1 MIKRKQK
8 RRGWLLRVAA
18 FVVFVLAAAAVGAGV
33 LWHLRIGLAS
43 RWVRSALDREGLAD
57 VDFRLTTL
65 APGRIV
71 IEDVR
76 WGTPAPAV
84 SVDCLEI
91 RFSYPDVTR
100 GWLDR
105 VRIRGIR
112 TPLVVKAGRATSPL
126 VERVAA
132 LAAVRAAGRGRDRV
146 TRSGATFD
154 RMGVGELSVSGAQVA
169 VTGADGETVLTVAGD
184 LGATAEPGGE
194 RLQAGCDPDRYR
206 LWARL
211 GDDAGLRVALTG
223 AVVPDIG
230 QVSLEPEVKL
240 LDIGAWFERLR
251 RVLPDLPE
259 APRGV
264 SMNRSL
270 ALQGRLTG
278 DGWTDRAR
286 RGNGEGQGRIGFTA
300 SLARRDETVAFDGE
314 AVVTGGF
321 SNTVWQATVRVPE
334 FSIVST
340 QEHARVQ
347 ALAGMSIGAHY
358 GAGRVAVN
366 GEAWLRDVRATFG
379 QKHGAAGEAGIGRIG
394 VRVDLPECDAT
405 SASNAV
411 ATAWVGISNG
421 WIQARSG
428 SMTGTLEG
436 LQGEAPV
443 TWSARDGLVFPPGHR
458 LSWQRLEANGVSVTN
473 KGFTLESVDQARVVR
488 LRAGI
493 TGSRITGEV
502 TARFPNADPRQVVVG
517 VSIPETD
524 LASDDG
530 VAALLRKKMP
540 DVDITGRV
548 SAEASLRLSGGRSL
562 VTGRLRMAD
571 GTLRGKSFE
580 ARGMVVDVPLE
591 YDGVPRTTGR
601 PLVSFVSAQVGNIR
615 LDQGTVRFQLVPDEL
630 VIDRMEVGCCK
641 GSLNA
646 YSVHLNLKNPRDDFV
661 VYADRIDMG
670 EALMMAFP
678 FKGKIDGVLYGRVPV
693 GIDRGRVK
701 LYPGFLYS
709 LPGQGGKIVLDDNR
723 QMLGLLEQAGIR
735 GDVQAP
741 LSKALSDM
749 DLSAIKMDLAP
760 RKAGDETLSI
770 RLTGKSNYKEW
781 PAPVDLSLNLNGPIE
796 GCKVIFLLEVEFCS
810 CIRQQSLVN

>member
-1 MIKRKQK
+1 MAERKHR
-8 RRGWLLRVAA
+8 RRGWGYRVAA
-18 FVVFVLAAAAVGAGV
+18 CAVCVLAVGAGV

-43 RWVRSALDREGLAD
+43 RWARTALDREGLAD
-57 VDFRLTTL
+57 VQFRLTTL
-65 APGRIV
+65 DPGRIV

-76 WGTPAPAV
+76 WGAPAPVA
-84 SVDCLEI
+84 SVDWVEL
-91 RFSYPDVTR
+91 RFSYPAVTR

-112 TPLVVKAGRATSPL
+112 TPLVVKDGRATSPVL
-126 VERVAA
+126 ERVAA
-132 LAAVRAAGRGRDRV
+132 LTAARAAGRGRDRV
-146 TRSGATFD
+146 TRSDTTLD
-154 RMGVGELSVSGAQVA
+154 RMGVGELAISGVQVSIAG
-169 VTGADGETVLTVAGD
+169 GDGETVFTVAGD
-184 LGATAEPGGE
+184 LGATAEPGVE
-194 RLQAGCDPDRYR
+194 WKAGRDPDRYR

-211 GDDAGLRVALTG
+211 GDDAGLRVVLTG
-223 AVVPDIG
+223 AVVPDTG

-251 RVLPDLPE
+251 CVLPDLPE

-270 ALQGRLTG
+270 TLQGRVTG

-300 SLARRDETVAFDGE
+300 QIARRDETVAFDGE
-314 AVVTGGF
+314 AVVTGGL
-321 SNTVWQATVRVPE
+321 SNTSWQVGVRMSE

-347 ALAGMSIGAHY
+347 ALAGMAIGARY

-379 QKHGAAGEAGIGRIG
+379 QKNGAAGEAGIGRIG
-394 VRVDLPECDAT
+394 VRVDLPECD
-405 SASNAV
+405 SASISNAV
-411 ATAWVGISNG
+411 VTAWVGISNG

-443 TWSARDGLVFPPGHR
+443 TWSVRDGLVFQPGQR
-458 LSWQRLEANGVSVTN
+458 LAWQRLEANGVSVTN
-473 KGFTLESVDQARVVR
+473 EGFALESVDQARVVR

-540 DVDITGRV
+540 DVDITGRI
-548 SAEASLRLSGGRSL
+548 SADASLRLSGGRSL

-571 GTLRGKSFE
+571 GNLRGKSFE
-580 ARGMVVDVPLE
+580 VRGMVVDVPLE

-601 PLVSFVSAQVGNIR
+601 PLVSFASAQAGNIR
-615 LDQGTVRFQLVPDEL
+615 LDQGMVRFQLLPDEIF
-630 VIDRMEVGCCK
+630 IDRVEVAWCA

-678 FKGKIDGVLYGRVPV
+678 FKGKVDGVLYGRLPI
-693 GIDRGRVK
+693 GIDRGRVI

-709 LPGQGGKIVLDDNR
+709 LPGQGGKIVLDDSR
-723 QMLGLLEQAGIR
+723 QMLALLERAGIR
-735 GDVQAP
+735 GDVQVP

-760 RKAGDETLSI
+760 REAGDETLSI
-770 RLTGKSNYKEW
+770 RLTGKSNFKEW
-781 PAPVDLSLNLNGPIE
+781 PAPVDLRLNLNGPIE
-796 GCKVIFLLEVEFCS
+796 QLLNIGLDMS
-810 CIRQQSLVN
+810 GH

>member
-1 MIKRKQK
+1 
-8 RRGWLLRVAA
+8 VAA
-18 FVVFVLAAAAVGAGV
+18 SVVCVLAAAAVGAGV

-43 RWVRSALDREGLAD
+43 RWARSALDREGLAD

-65 APGRIV
+65 DGGRIV
-71 IEDVR
+71 LEDVR

-84 SVDCLEI
+84 SVDWLEI
-91 RFSYPDVTR
+91 RFSYPVVTR

-112 TPLVVKAGRATSPL
+112 TPLVVKDGRATSPL
-126 VERVAA
+126 IERVAA
-132 LAAVRAAGRGRDRV
+132 LTAARAAGRDQDRV
-146 TRSGATFD
+146 TRSGDTFD

-169 VTGADGETVLTVAGD
+169 VAKADGETVFTVAGD

-194 RLQAGCDPDRYR
+194 RTTERVPDRYR

-223 AVVPDIG
+223 AVVPGIG
-230 QVSLEPEVKL
+230 QVSLDPEVKL
-240 LDIGAWFERLR
+240 LDMGAWFERLR

-259 APRGV
+259 APRSV
-264 SMNRSL
+264 SLNRSL
-270 ALQGRLTG
+270 TLQGSLAG
-278 DGWTDRAR
+278 DGWTDRAHR
-286 RGNGEGQGRIGFTA
+286 ENGAGQGRIGFTA
-300 SLARRDETVAFDGE
+300 QIGRRDGIIAFEGE
-314 AVVTGGF
+314 AAVTGGL
-321 SNTVWQATVRVPE
+321 SNMVWQAGVRVPE
-334 FSIVST
+334 FSIVYT

-347 ALAGMSIGAHY
+347 ALAGMSIGARY
-358 GAGRVAVN
+358 GAGRVAMN
-366 GEAWLRDVRATFG
+366 GEAWLREARAAFAQENG
-379 QKHGAAGEAGIGRIG
+379 VAGEAGIGGIG
-394 VRVDLPECDAT
+394 VRVDLPECDAA
-405 SASNAV
+405 SVSNAV

-421 WIQARSG
+421 WMQARAG
-428 SMTGTLEG
+428 GMTGTLEG
-436 LQGEAPV
+436 LQGAAPV
-443 TWSARDGLVFPPGHR
+443 TWSARDGMGFPPGQR
-458 LSWQRLEANGVSVTN
+458 LSWQRLEANGVSVTHA
-473 KGFTLESVDQARVVR
+473 GFALESAGQARVIR

-493 TGSRITGEV
+493 TGSRFTGEV

-524 LASDDG
+524 LAADDG
-530 VAALLRKKMP
+530 VAALLRRKLP
-540 DVDITGRV
+540 DLAITGRV
-548 SAEASLRLSGGRSL
+548 GAEASLRLLGGRPL

-571 GTLRGKSFE
+571 GNLGGTSFKVRGIE
-580 ARGMVVDVPLE
+580 VDLPLE
-591 YDGVPRTTGR
+591 FDRALRTTGR
-601 PLVSFVSAQVGNIR
+601 PYVSFDSAQAGNIR
-615 LDQGTVRFQLVPDEL
+615 LDRGTVRFQLVPDEL

-678 FKGKIDGVLYGRVPV
+678 FKGRIDGVLYGRVPV

-701 LYPGFLYS
+701 LSPGFLYS
-709 LPGQGGKIVLDDNR
+709 LPGQGGKIVLDDSR

-735 GDVQAP
+735 GDVQEP

-760 RKAGDETLSI
+760 REAGDDTLSI
-770 RLTGKSNYKEW
+770 RLTGQSNYQKW

-796 GCKVIFLLEVEFCS
+796 QLLNIGLDMS
-810 CIRQQSLVN
+810 RH

>member
-84 SVDCLEI
+84 SVDWLEI

-146 TRSGATFD
+146 TRSDTTLD

-169 VTGADGETVLTVAGD
+169 VAGADSETVLTVAGD
-184 LGATAEPGGE
+184 LGAMAEPGVE
-194 RLQAGCDPDRYR
+194 WKAGREPDRYR

-211 GDDAGLRVALTG
+211 GDDTGLRVVLTG
-223 AVVPDIG
+223 AVVPDTG

-251 RVLPDLPE
+251 CVLPDLPE

-270 ALQGRLTG
+270 TLQGRVTG

-300 SLARRDETVAFDGE
+300 QIARRDETVAFDGE
-314 AVVTGGF
+314 AVVTGGL
-321 SNTVWQATVRVPE
+321 SNTSWQVGVRMSE

-347 ALAGMSIGAHY
+347 ALAGMSIGVRY
-358 GAGRVAVN
+358 GGGRVAVN

-379 QKHGAAGEAGIGRIG
+379 QKNGAAGEAGIGRIG
-394 VRVDLPECDAT
+394 VRVDLPECDAAF
-405 SASNAV
+405 ASNAV

-421 WIQARSG
+421 WIQARAG
-428 SMTGTLEG
+428 STTGTLEG
-436 LQGEAPV
+436 LQGDAPV
-443 TWSARDGLVFPPGHR
+443 TWSVRDGMGFPPGQR
-458 LSWQRLEANGVSVTN
+458 LSWQRLEANGVAVTN
-473 KGFTLESVDQARVVR
+473 VGFALESVDQARIVR

-493 TGSRITGEV
+493 TGSLFTGEV

-524 LASDDG
+524 LAADDR
-530 VAALLRKKMP
+530 VTALLRKKLP
-540 DVDITGRV
+540 DLAITGRL
-548 SAEASLRLSGGRSL
+548 SAEASLRLLGGRPL
-562 VTGRLRMAD
+562 VTGRLRMA
-571 GTLRGKSFE
+571 GGNLRGKSFE
-580 ARGMVVDVPLE
+580 VRGIEVDVPLE
-591 YDGVPRTTGR
+591 HDRVLRTTGR
-601 PLVSFVSAQVGNIR
+601 PVVSFASAQAGNIR
-615 LDQGTVRFQLVPDEL
+615 LDQGWVRFQLTPDEF

-709 LPGQGGKIVLDDNR
+709 LPGQGGKIVLDDSR

-760 RKAGDETLSI
+760 REAGDETLSI
-770 RLTGKSNYKEW
+770 RLTGKSNFKEW

-796 GCKVIFLLEVEFCS
+796 QLLNIGLDMS
-810 CIRQQSLVN
+810 GH